1 MWLDYLL
8 FALFGASLVGIALYT
23 RGRARTVDEF
33 VHAGKG
39 GLGGWMT
46 AFAYGTT
53 YFSAVI
59 FIGYAGSFGR
69 LYGLAA
75 VWIGVGNALFG
86 ALLAWAVLAARTKR
100 MTANLSASTMPDF
113 FEKRYGSRGLRTVS
127 AVVIFVFLTPYSASV
142 YNGLSVLFERIY
154 GIPGWVMMIFLAA
167 FTALYLVFGGYL
179 ATALSDFIQGIVML
193 AGVALMVFCF
203 LNHENVSWDL
213 SRLVSDKEL
222 TWFTL
227 GSENGGLY
235 GNTVSLLSLVLL
247 TSFGVFALPQTIHKY
262 QSIRDRRAIRQGMI
276 VSTVFALVIGFGA
289 YFTGALSSLFPETAA
304 LPSDR
309 VIPEMLALVI
319 PTGLSGMIAILIL
332 SASMSTLSSVSL
344 SSATAVTLDLY
355 RARLKKDA
363 TDKHTTLVLRLFCFL
378 FILLSVVLA
387 VLNEE
392 LGLAA
397 IAYMMGISWG
407 TLAGCFI
414 GPFVLGLISRRVTA
428 AAAWTS
434 IFTSL
439 GLTVLL
445 TIFFGYDKLG
455 YACTFGEA
463 LKAGVGC
470 SPMTGVICMVASM
483 LVTVAVSLLTKP
495 PKQEILDR
503 AFRAPENESV

>member
-1 MWLDYLL
+1 MWIDYLL

-23 RGRARTVDEF
+23 RKRTRTVDEF
-33 VHAGKG
+33 MHAGKG

-69 LYGLAA
+69 QYGLAA
-75 VWIGVGNALFG
+75 VWIGIGNALIG

-100 MTANLSASTMPDF
+100 MTANLSASTMPEF

-142 YNGLSVLFERIY
+142 YNGLSVLFQRIY
-154 GIPGWVMMIFLAA
+154 GIPGWVMMLFLAA

-193 AGVALMVFCF
+193 AGVVLMVFCF
-203 LNHENVSWDL
+203 LHHENVSFDL

-222 TWFTL
+222 SWFTFA
-227 GSENGGLY
+227 SENGGLY
-235 GNTVSLLSLVLL
+235 GNTVSLISLVLL

-262 QSIRDRRAIRQGMI
+262 QSIKDRRAIRRGMI
-276 VSTVFALVIGFGA
+276 VSTVFALIVGVGA
-289 YFTGALSSLFPETAA
+289 YFTGALSAFFPETAA

-309 VIPEMLALVI
+309 VIPEMLVLVI
-319 PTGLSGMIAILIL
+319 PAGLSGIIAVLIL

-344 SSATAVTLDLY
+344 SSASAVTLDLY
-355 RARLKKDA
+355 KARIKKDA
-363 TDKHTTLVLRLFCFL
+363 SDGHTTLALRLFCLL

-387 VLNEE
+387 ILNEE
-392 LGLAA
+392 LGLTA

-414 GPFVLGLISRRVTA
+414 GPFVLGLLSRRVTA
-428 AAAWTS
+428 AAAWAS
-434 IFTSL
+434 IGTSL
-439 GLTVLL
+439 VLTVFF

-455 YACTFGEA
+455 YACSFGEA
-463 LKAGVGC
+463 LQAGVGC
-470 SPMTGVICMVASM
+470 SPMTGVLCMAASI
-483 LVTVAVSLLTKP
+483 LVTLLVSLFTRP

-503 AFRAPENESV
+503 AFALEESV

>member
-1 MWLDYLL
+1 MWIDYIL

-23 RGRARTVDEF
+23 RGRAGTVDEF
-33 VHAGKG
+33 MHAGRG

-59 FIGYAGSFGR
+59 FVGYAGSFGR
-69 LYGLAA
+69 QFGLAS
-75 VWIGVGNALFG
+75 VWIGIGNALIG
-86 ALLAWAVLAARTKR
+86 SPLAWVVLAGRTRR
-100 MTANLSASTMPDF
+100 MTKNLGVSTMPAF
-113 FEKRYGSRGLRTVS
+113 FEARYGSRGLRTVS
-127 AVVIFVFLTPYSASV
+127 AVVIFLFLTPYSASV

-154 GIPGWVMMIFLAA
+154 GIPGWVMMLLLAA

-193 AGVALMVFCF
+193 VGVGLMVFCF

-222 TWFTL
+222 TWITL
-227 GSENGGLY
+227 GSERGGLY
-235 GNTVSLLSLVLL
+235 GSTASLLSLVLL

-262 QSIRDRRAIRQGMI
+262 QSLRDRRAIRQGMI
-276 VSTVFALVIGFGA
+276 VSTAFALIIGFGA
-289 YFTGALSSLFPETAA
+289 YFTGALSAFFPETAA

-309 VIPEMLALVI
+309 VIPEMLSLVI
-319 PTGLSGMIAILIL
+319 PAGLSGMIAVLIL

-344 SSATAVTLDLY
+344 SSASAVTLDLY
-355 RARLKKDA
+355 RTCVKKDA
-363 TDKHTTLVLRLFCFL
+363 SDKHTTLVLRLFCFL

-387 VLNEE
+387 ILNEE

-397 IAYMMGISWG
+397 IAYLMGISWG

-414 GPFVLGLISRRVTA
+414 GPFVLGLLSRRVTA
-428 AAAWTS
+428 AAAWAS
-434 IFTSL
+434 IGTSL
-439 GLTVLL
+439 GLTVIL

-470 SPMTGVICMVASM
+470 SPMTGVLCMAASM
-483 LVTVAVSLLTKP
+483 LVTVVVSLLTKP
-495 PKQEILDR
+495 PRKEIIDR
-503 AFRAPENESV
+503 AFGIPENESV

>member
-1 MWLDYLL
+1 MWIDYLL
-8 FALFGASLVGIALYT
+8 FALFGASLVAIALYT
-23 RGRARTVDEF
+23 RRRAGSVSEF
-33 VHAGKG
+33 MHAGKG
-39 GLGGWMT
+39 GLGGLMT

-69 LYGLAA
+69 QFGLAA
-75 VWIGVGNALFG
+75 VWIGVGNALVG
-86 ALLAWAVLAARTKR
+86 ALVAWLVLAERTKR
-100 MTANLSASTMPDF
+100 MTKNLSASTMPAF
-113 FEKRYGSRGLRTVS
+113 FEARYGSRGLRIVS
-127 AVVIFVFLTPYSASV
+127 AVVIFLFLTPYSASV

-154 GIPGWVMMIFLAA
+154 GIPGWVMMLFLAA

-193 AGVALMVFCF
+193 VGVALMVFFF

-222 TWFTL
+222 SWFTF
-227 GSENGGLY
+227 GSESGGLY
-235 GNTVSLLSLVLL
+235 GSTVSLIALILL

-276 VSTVFALVIGFGA
+276 VSTVFALAIGFGA
-289 YFTGALSSLFPETAA
+289 YFTGALSAFFPETAA
-304 LPSDR
+304 LASDR

-319 PTGLSGMIAILIL
+319 PAGLSGIIAVLIL

-344 SSATAVTLDLY
+344 SSASAVTLDLY
-355 RARLKKDA
+355 RTCVKKDA
-363 TDKHTTLVLRLFCFL
+363 TDKETTLVLRIFCFA

-387 VLNEE
+387 ILNEK

-414 GPFVLGLISRRVTA
+414 GPFVLGLVWRRVTA
-428 AAAWTS
+428 AAAWVS
-434 IFTSL
+434 IGTSL
-439 GLTVLL
+439 GLTVFL
-445 TIFFGYDKLG
+445 TIFLGYDKLG

-470 SPMTGVICMVASM
+470 SPLTGVACMAASM

-495 PKQEILDR
+495 PRQEILDR
-503 AFRAPENESV
+503 AFYKPENESV